1 MALFKWIRSGSPK
14 EPAAIGKLVVDVH
27 SHLVPGIDDGAQ
39 TIDHAIGMVQRFY
52 ELGYRKLIITPHVM
66 SGVYEN
72 TPETILAG
80 FNQLR
85 EVVDSMELPI
95 ELEVSAEYYLD
106 ETLFEKV
113 RRKELLP
120 FMGNHILF
128 ECSFRYE
135 PQQLEEFIFLLCSS
149 GYQPVI
155 AHFERYF
162 YFHGSIEKAKRL
174 RELGCWI
181 QVNLNS
187 FTGHYGPEVKKQA
200 IALQKAGLID
210 LVGSD
215 CHRIEHLDLLQNHL
229 TQTVFH
235 ELLELPLKNEMLK

>member
-1 MALFKWIRSGSPK
+1 MAFLSWLKSNKSQEVAP
-14 EPAAIGKLVVDVH
+14 IGNLLVDVH

-39 TIDHAIGMVQRFY
+39 TLEHAIGMINRFH
-52 ELGYRKLIITPHVM
+52 ELGYRKLIMTPHVM

-72 TPETILAG
+72 SPEIILDA
-80 FNQLR
+80 FHQLK
-85 EVVDSMELPI
+85 EVIYQMELPI
-95 ELEVSAEYYLD
+95 ELEVSAEYFLD
-106 ETLFEKV
+106 ETLFERV
-113 RRKELLP
+113 RKKDLLP

-135 PQQLEEFIFLLCSS
+135 PQQLDEFIFLLCSN

-162 YFHGSIEKAKRL
+162 YFHGNLDRAKRL

-200 IALQKAGLID
+200 VALQKAGLID
-210 LVGSD
+210 IAGSD
-215 CHRIEHLDLLQNHL
+215 CHRIEHLDLLQKHL
-229 TQTVFH
+229 DQKEFH
-235 ELLELPLKNEMLK
+235 ELLQASLKNNTLL